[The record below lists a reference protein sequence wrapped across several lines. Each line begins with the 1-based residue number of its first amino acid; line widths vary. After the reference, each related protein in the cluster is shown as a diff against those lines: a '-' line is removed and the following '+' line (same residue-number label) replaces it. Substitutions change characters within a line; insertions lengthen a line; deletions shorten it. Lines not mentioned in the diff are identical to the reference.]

1 MGGGWVVGGCLNVN
15 LVIGFGPSLGLAL
28 WPRAKPINTLTD
40 THTDRD
46 LDIMATAA
54 RRAAAVKILR
64 LLTLTATAQL
74 TPIFVCISDQAKFQ
88 INQTAPDIAF
98 WPQDCC
104 MPSFGAELR
113 QVLFLH
119 VGKSC
124 ALENS
129 MSPGSLSIVSV
140 ETVK

>member
-1 MGGGWVVGGCLNVN
+1 MTFDGRQPLLGCLVYYLKKN
-15 LVIGFGPSLGLAL
+15 
-28 WPRAKPINTLTD
+28 
-40 THTDRD
+40 
-46 LDIMATAA
+46 
-54 RRAAAVKILR
+54 LR

-129 MSPGSLSIVSV
+129 TSPGSSSIVSV
-140 ETVK
+140 ETVKEC